1 MVLAGEVADL
11 RVIALLDDYAGFET
25 SLYGQHGIALLVELY
40 SGGETRRILLD
51 TGQEAAPILHNMEIL
66 GIDPAAIDCIFL
78 SHCHYDHTG
87 GLAGILRAI
96 GREIPVVAHPELF
109 RENYIRKPFLRH
121 IGVSRENSPEAIR
134 AAGGH
139 LLLTGEA
146 FAPMPGVFSTGEVPR
161 RVAFEDQAIGTYNLE
176 GGRLTLDNLR
186 DDMSLVV
193 NVSGRG
199 LVILTGCGHAGII
212 NIINQARKIAG
223 IRRVA
228 GVIGGFHLIE
238 AGEER
243 IRKTAAALA
252 REVEGLVVAGHCTGP
267 AACSELARVL
277 GDRFQLLHAGK
288 TVVFS

>member
-1 MVLAGEVADL
+1 MLAGEVADL

-146 FAPMPGVFSTGEVPR
+146 FAPCRGFPPASSPSGCLR
-161 RVAFEDQAIGTYNLE
+161 RSAIGTYNLE
-176 GGRLTLDNLR
+176 GAPTLDNLR
-186 DDMSLVV
+186 DECPWWC
-193 NVSGRG
+193 VS
-199 LVILTGCGHAGII
+199 A
-212 NIINQARKIAG
+212 
-223 IRRVA
+223 
-228 GVIGGFHLIE
+228 
-238 AGEER
+238 
-243 IRKTAAALA
+243 
-252 REVEGLVVAGHCTGP
+252 
-267 AACSELARVL
+267 
-277 GDRFQLLHAGK
+277 
-288 TVVFS
+288 